1 MLYVCPGSAA
11 VLHGECEEEGH
22 QITEPH
28 YRNQEWQGSPS
39 PSLPPP
45 PPPPPLPSTSPHL
58 LPPPSLS
65 LSVTLSPHFSISLQG
80 KPTVG
85 DTFRTQLLALVD
97 VLDVTTPWYDTPLHC
112 SSPQFPQCV
121 RFLHLL
127 TLLRYVRCLKPNHD
141 KSSKSYDDELIISQL
156 RYSGMLD
163 IVRIRKEASQAYCM
177 YICMYM

>member
-1 MLYVCPGSAA
+1 MVKYMSFVHAVRCTCVQDLLLSYMESARKKA
-11 VLHGECEEEGH
+11 TKSQSL
-22 QITEPH
+22 IT
-28 YRNQEWQGSPS
+28 GTKSGKVA
-39 PSLPPP
+39 
-45 PPPPPLPSTSPHL
+45 PHL

-65 LSVTLSPHFSISLQG
+65 LSLTLSPHFSISLQG